1 MVVDTFYDPEDKVFR
16 RLLEKVDHARCAV
29 ACFDNADVV
38 YSKCFVGL
46 VFTHCRT
53 GKYFPSSSGIFENL
67 VSLFCLM
74 YILYKKRYIARTW
87 MKIQMAAMYP
97 LRS

>member
-16 RLLEKVDHARCAV
+16 RLLEKVDHARCVV
-29 ACFDNADVV
+29 ACFVNADVV

-46 VFTHCRT
+46 VSTHCRT
-53 GKYFPSSSGIFENL
+53 GNYFPSSSGIIENL

-74 YILYKKRYIARTW
+74 YIKGT
-87 MKIQMAAMYP
+87 
-97 LRS
+97 